1 MRAPSSDDDLAR
13 LLDFS
18 RSVTAEDT
26 NALLGWR
33 GRTLTR
39 AEVARAVDELDDA
52 LAELG
57 ATGTHV
63 LLYGPLCPAYV
74 VGLLACLRNGAVPVP
89 IDAGMTAEQYAWI
102 ERITRPA
109 LIVSSDVSAIDLHR
123 GASGP
128 AELVLDSATGRV
140 VLNAAQF
147 NGTRFDG
154 TQFNGTVGGSNPG
167 AFRHTDPDAGYL
179 IPTSGSTGRP
189 KAVVGSRHGL
199 YVFLSWFI
207 EDFGLGPRD
216 VCAAATRVSF
226 DPSLREL
233 LAVLAAGGQLL
244 LPEVDVQLDPAAL
257 ARHLATDG
265 VTTAF
270 LVPSLARRTARA
282 LADQALDLPTLRYG
296 FFAGEPLPGRVV
308 AAWTE
313 LAPRAEFVNF
323 YGMTEGTLAQLYR
336 RRVRAEDGAEHG
348 VPVGRPRPG
357 VTVTIDDPD
366 TRGHGEVLVRSGAPA
381 LGLLSI
387 DPAAGVSDVEPM
399 ADVLRIGDLGF
410 ESADGEIVVVGRLG
424 DDMKVSGRRVSYHA
438 LVDAAEAL
446 PDVAQCVV
454 VDVADGSDRGGP
466 HAFLAVNDL
475 ASEDAGRATSLIAQ
489 IGDMARGLGLPQ
501 PAVHLR
507 ADLPLLRSGKVDRVA
522 LAAEASRASVAANVA
537 DDAASSAGNDVG
549 GADGVIAD
557 LLTLL
562 GPAAPAA
569 ASASFAEAGLTSLEL
584 IDFVL
589 EVNRRHGTSLTVRD
603 CYDLRDLAGVARAV
617 EQAGSKP
624 DPNPRPIVASTP
636 EGTSSTGEYEYP
648 LSTRQLAYMAACMA
662 EGNANWCNLSR
673 EVVVPGGVTAAQVEA
688 AVAALIA
695 RHDVLRLALSAD
707 GTRLTHLPPERLHL
721 PVFVAPGTDS
731 AHSADPAEHRA
742 RVEAVRARTVAP
754 LLDPTAPPPLRL
766 AVVPAPHTTSVILV
780 GHHLFLDG
788 LSMDLLA
795 DELRA
800 ILLGRSLG
808 PEPAQSYRAYCAT
821 THRAPRR
828 DDGGDGG
835 DDGGETSSPAARYW
849 HDLLAGA
856 GQTQLPEAAGDDARA
871 GELLSLPLG
880 LSRAR
885 AAHRIAASAGVS
897 AFAVVLAAYHRAV
910 AEVYSLDRFSIVIPV
925 QVREG
930 VRAATAGM
938 FMSQLVVRGGTG
950 AKLLD
955 SAREFARQLDE
966 GSRHSEFEFDE
977 RAAALGLAG
986 SDAFPISTVL
996 FNQHPK
1002 HRGLRPQALGAWKP
1016 RALGRDLRYQLQGEL
1031 QVSGAEMVLTYY
1043 YRRGIAS
1050 DAAALVGRVH
1060 GHLLAALAEAGG
1072 VSDDAH

>member
-18 RSVTAEDT
+18 RSAAEGT

-33 GRTLTR
+33 GSTLTR

-57 ATGTHV
+57 AAGTHV

-74 VGLLACLRNGAVPVP
+74 VGLLACLRHGAVPVP
-89 IDAGMTAEQYAWI
+89 VDAGMTAEQYAWI

-109 LIVSSDVSAIDLHR
+109 LIISSDVSAIDLHR

-147 NGTRFDG
+147 DG
-154 TQFNGTVGGSNPG
+154 MQFNGTVGGPNPG
-167 AFRHTDPDAGYL
+167 AFRHTDHDAGYL

-189 KAVVGSRHGL
+189 KAVVGSRRGL
-199 YVFLSWFI
+199 HVFLSWFI
-207 EDFGLGPRD
+207 EEFGLGPRD

-244 LPEVDVQLDPAAL
+244 LPEVDAQLDPAAL
-257 ARHLATDG
+257 ARYLATDG

-357 VTVTIDDPD
+357 VTVTIDAPD
-366 TRGHGEVLVRSGAPA
+366 ARGHGEVLVRSGAPA
-381 LGLLSI
+381 LGLLST

-399 ADVLRIGDLGF
+399 ADVLRTGDLGF

-446 PDVAQCVV
+446 PDIAQCVV
-454 VDVADGSDRGGP
+454 VDVAAGSDRGGP

-475 ASEDAGRATSLIAQ
+475 ASEDAGRATSLIVQ
-489 IGDMARGLGLPQ
+489 IGDVARGLGLPQ

-537 DDAASSAGNDVG
+537 VAEDAASSTGNDVG
-549 GADGVIAD
+549 GADGVTAD

-589 EVNRRHGTSLTVRD
+589 EVNRRHGTTLTVRD
-603 CYDLRDLAGVARAV
+603 CYDLRDLAGVVRAV

-624 DPNPRPIVASTP
+624 GPNPNPRPIVASTP
-636 EGTSSTGEYEYP
+636 EGTNSTGEYEYP

-673 EVVVPGGVTAAQVEA
+673 EVVVPGGVTAAQVET

-707 GTRLTHLPPERLHL
+707 GTRLTHLPSERMHL
-721 PVFVAPGTDS
+721 PVFVEPGTDS
-731 AHSADPAEHRA
+731 AHSDDPAEHRA

-808 PEPAQSYRAYCAT
+808 PAPTQSYRAYCAT
-821 THRAPRR
+821 THRELRR
-828 DDGGDGG
+828 DDGGGDG
-835 DDGGETSSPAARYW
+835 DDDGHASSPAARYW
-849 HDLLAGA
+849 LDLLAGA
-856 GQTQLPEAAGDDARA
+856 GQTQLPEAAGEDARA

-885 AAHRIAASAGVS
+885 AAHRIAASVGVS

-910 AEVYSLDRFSIVIPV
+910 AEVFSLDRFSIVIPV

-966 GSRHSEFEFDE
+966 GSTHSEFEFDE
-977 RAAALGLAG
+977 RAAVLGLAD
-986 SDAFPISTVL
+986 SDAFPISTIL